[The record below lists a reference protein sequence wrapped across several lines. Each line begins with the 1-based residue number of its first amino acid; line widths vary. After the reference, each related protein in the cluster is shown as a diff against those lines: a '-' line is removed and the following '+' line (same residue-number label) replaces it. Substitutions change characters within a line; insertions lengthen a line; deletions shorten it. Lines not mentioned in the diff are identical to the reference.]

1 MKKLIIIFQLLFVCA
16 LFTTLLSFTL
26 KNKSLKVQTI
36 NSIDIQNL
44 GNGFVNEHQVYEL
57 LKYNGLIYEEQEVF
71 DISSM
76 ELVIN
81 NQPQIKDAQVFL
93 NLNGTVDISIK
104 ERTPILR
111 VFESNSSYYLDEDCH
126 LMPLSDSYTSRN
138 LIASGDINDFKIE
151 EICGLSKFIESDKF
165 LKSLIS
171 QIHFQK
177 NNTVLVTRIKN
188 HNINIGNL
196 DLIEIKFD
204 NLMCFYNNIIKHKG
218 WGYYSSISLK
228 YTDQIICSKN

>member
-1 MKKLIIIFQLLFVCA
+1 MKKFIIIFQLLFLCA
-16 LFTTLLSFTL
+16 LFTALLSFTL
-26 KNKSLKVQTI
+26 KSKSSEVQTI
-36 NSIDIQNL
+36 NSIDIKNS
-44 GNGFVNEHQVYEL
+44 GDSFVNENQLYEL

-93 NLNGTVDISIK
+93 NLNGSVDISIK
-104 ERTPILR
+104 ERNPILR
-111 VFESNSSYYLDEDCH
+111 VFESNSSYYLDEDCY

-151 EICGLSKFIESDKF
+151 DICGLSKFIEADEF

-177 NNTVLVTRIKN
+177 NNTVLITRIKN

-196 DLIEIKFD
+196 DLIEVKFD
-204 NLMCFYNNIIKHKG
+204 NLMCFYNNIIKYKG
-218 WGYYSSISLK
+218 WDYYSSISLK

>member
-1 MKKLIIIFQLLFVCA
+1 MKKFIIIFQLFFVCA
-16 LFTTLLSFTL
+16 LFAALLSFTL
-26 KNKSLKVQTI
+26 KSKSLEVQTI
-36 NSIDIQNL
+36 NSIDIKNS
-44 GNGFVNEHQVYEL
+44 GDSFVNENQLYEL

-93 NLNGTVDISIK
+93 NLNGSVDISIK
-104 ERTPILR
+104 ERNPILR
-111 VFESNSSYYLDEDCH
+111 VFESNSSYYLDEDCY

-151 EICGLSKFIESDKF
+151 DICGLSKFIEADEF

-177 NNTVLVTRIKN
+177 NNTVLITRIKN

-196 DLIEIKFD
+196 DLIEVKFD
-204 NLMCFYNNIIKHKG
+204 NLMCFYNNIIKYKG
-218 WGYYSSISLK
+218 WDYYSSISLK

>member
-1 MKKLIIIFQLLFVCA
+1 MKKFIIIFQLLFLCT
-16 LFTTLLSFTL
+16 LFTALLSFTL
-26 KNKSLKVQTI
+26 KSKSSEVQTI
-36 NSIDIQNL
+36 NSIDIKNS
-44 GNGFVNEHQVYEL
+44 GDSFVNENQVYEL

-93 NLNGTVDISIK
+93 NLNGSVDISIK
-104 ERTPILR
+104 ERNPILR
-111 VFESNSSYYLDEDCH
+111 VFESNSSYYLDEDCY

-151 EICGLSKFIESDKF
+151 DICGLSKFIEADEF

-177 NNTVLVTRIKN
+177 NNTVLITRIKN

-196 DLIEIKFD
+196 DLIEVKFD
-204 NLMCFYNNIIKHKG
+204 NLMCFYNNIIKYKG
-218 WGYYSSISLK
+218 WDYYSSISLK

>member
-1 MKKLIIIFQLLFVCA
+1 MKKFIIIFQLLFLCA
-16 LFTTLLSFTL
+16 LFTALLSFTL
-26 KNKSLKVQTI
+26 KSKSSEVQTI
-36 NSIDIQNL
+36 NSIDIKNS
-44 GNGFVNEHQVYEL
+44 GDSFVNENQLYEL

-93 NLNGTVDISIK
+93 NLNGSVDISIK
-104 ERTPILR
+104 ERNPILR
-111 VFESNSSYYLDEDCH
+111 VFESNSSYYLDEECY

-151 EICGLSKFIESDKF
+151 DICSLSKFIEADEF

-177 NNTVLVTRIKN
+177 NNTVLITRIKN

-196 DLIEIKFD
+196 DLIEVKFD
-204 NLMCFYNNIIKHKG
+204 NLMCFYNNIIKYKG
-218 WGYYSSISLK
+218 WDYYSSISLK

>member
-1 MKKLIIIFQLLFVCA
+1 MKKFIIIFQLLFLCA
-16 LFTTLLSFTL
+16 LFTALLSFTL
-26 KNKSLKVQTI
+26 KSKSSEVQTI
-36 NSIDIQNL
+36 NSIDIKNS
-44 GNGFVNEHQVYEL
+44 GDSFVNENQLYEL

-93 NLNGTVDISIK
+93 NLNGSVDISIK
-104 ERTPILR
+104 ERNPILR
-111 VFESNSSYYLDEDCH
+111 VFESNSSYYLDEDCY

-151 EICGLSKFIESDKF
+151 DICGLSKFIEADEF

-177 NNTVLVTRIKN
+177 NNTVLITRIKN

-196 DLIEIKFD
+196 DLIEVKFD
-204 NLMCFYNNIIKHKG
+204 NLMCFYNNIIKYKG
-218 WGYYSSISLK
+218 WDYYSSISVK

>member
-1 MKKLIIIFQLLFVCA
+1 MKKFIIIFQLLFLCT
-16 LFTTLLSFTL
+16 LFTALLSFTL
-26 KNKSLKVQTI
+26 KSKSLEVQTI
-36 NSIDIQNL
+36 NSIDIKNS
-44 GNGFVNEHQVYEL
+44 GDSFVNENQVYEL

-93 NLNGTVDISIK
+93 NLNGSVDISIK
-104 ERTPILR
+104 ERNPILR
-111 VFESNSSYYLDEDCH
+111 VFESNSSYYLDEDCY

-151 EICGLSKFIESDKF
+151 DICGLSKFIEADEF

-177 NNTVLVTRIKN
+177 NNTVLITRIKN

-196 DLIEIKFD
+196 DLIEVKFD
-204 NLMCFYNNIIKHKG
+204 NLMCFYNNIIKYKG
-218 WGYYSSISLK
+218 WDYYSSISLK

>member
-1 MKKLIIIFQLLFVCA
+1 MKKFIIIFQLLFLCA
-16 LFTTLLSFTL
+16 LFTALLSFTL
-26 KNKSLKVQTI
+26 KSKSLEVQTI
-36 NSIDIQNL
+36 NSIDIKNS
-44 GNGFVNEHQVYEL
+44 GDSFVNENQLYEL

-93 NLNGTVDISIK
+93 NLNGSVDISIK
-104 ERTPILR
+104 ERNPILR
-111 VFESNSSYYLDEDCH
+111 VFESNSSYYLDEDCY

-151 EICGLSKFIESDKF
+151 DICGLSKFIEADEF

-177 NNTVLVTRIKN
+177 NNTVLITRIKN

-196 DLIEIKFD
+196 DLIEVKFD
-204 NLMCFYNNIIKHKG
+204 NLMCFYNNIIKYKG
-218 WGYYSSISLK
+218 WDYYSSISLK